1 MVRTRPRRLSPL
13 SRLGNHGGITR
24 TVPKRKTPKRTTEA
38 RQSPRLPQQPL
49 PPKKNK
55 KPKKARLPQFRLF
68 LVWCTLLMGALGLGW
83 RLYQL
88 QVVQGA
94 ELQKRAR
101 QQQVTGIKPYIPRRA
116 IVDSQG
122 NVLATDRLGYTIY
135 AHPKLFK
142 FSPAEVAAKL
152 APILETMPQQAILE
166 RFRQRDTGI
175 RLTNGLSEAAADR
188 IRQLSL
194 DGIDLEQDYERF
206 YPQQDM
212 VADVIGYV
220 DRDREG
226 QAGIESSQRQV
237 LQQDLLSFQVRR
249 TGMGTLLPAGVSNEL
264 LNFDDLQLQLTLDLR
279 LQQAAR
285 NALRKQLKQYKAK
298 RGAVIVMD
306 ARDGSLLA
314 LACEPTYNP
323 NLYYKAKVE
332 LFKNWS
338 LSDLYEPG
346 STFKPINVAMA
357 LDAGVIKPDTIIHD
371 GGSVTIDGWT
381 ITNSHKVGYGTLNI
395 AEVLQTSSNIGMI
408 QIMQRLKKEDYY
420 QRLQDL
426 GLREKTG
433 IDLPGE
439 VPGHLKSKE
448 AFTAQSIEAATAA
461 FGQGFSL
468 NPIKL
473 VQLHASL
480 ANGGI
485 LVTPHVVRGLVD
497 GRGKLHWQPNLPSK
511 RVYSPQAAKSV
522 VEMMETVV
530 TKGTGKPA
538 QIPGYRIGGKTGTAQ
553 KAGPRGGYIP
563 NAKIT
568 SFISIL
574 PVDSPR
580 YVVLAVVDE
589 PQGGNT
595 FGATVAAPIVKSVM
609 EALISL
615 NGIPPSSK

>member
-1 MVRTRPRRLSPL
+1 MLAGVT
-13 SRLGNHGGITR
+13 
-24 TVPKRKTPKRTTEA
+24 
-38 RQSPRLPQQPL
+38 
-49 PPKKNK
+49 
-55 KPKKARLPQFRLF
+55 
-68 LVWCTLLMGALGLGW
+68 GLGW

-88 QVVQGA
+88 QVVQA
-94 ELQKRAR
+94 ADLQKRAR
-101 QQQVTGIKPYIPRRA
+101 QQQVAGIKPYIPRRA

-122 NVLATDRLGYTIY
+122 NVLATDRLGYTLY

-142 FSPAEVAAKL
+142 LSREEVTAKL
-152 APILETMPQQAILE
+152 APILETMSQKAILE
-166 RFRQRDTGI
+166 RFRQRETGI

-188 IRQLSL
+188 LRQLSL
-194 DGIDLEQDYERF
+194 DGIDLEQSYERF

-220 DRDREG
+220 DRDRQG
-226 QAGIESSQRQV
+226 QAGIESSQRHI
-237 LQQDLLSFQVRR
+237 LQQDLLSLQIRR
-249 TGMGTLLPAGVSNEL
+249 TGLGTLLPAGVSNEL

-279 LQQAAR
+279 LQQAVR
-285 NALRKQLKQYKAK
+285 SALRKQLKQFKAK

-306 ARDGSLLA
+306 VRDGSLLA

-323 NLYYKAKVE
+323 NTYYKAKVE

-357 LDAGVIKPDTIIHD
+357 LDAGAIKPSTIVYD
-371 GGSVTIDGWT
+371 GGSVNIDGWT
-381 ITNSHKVGYGTLNI
+381 ISNASKSGNGAINI
-395 AEVLQTSSNIGMI
+395 TKVLQTSSNIGMI
-408 QIMQRLKKEDYY
+408 KIMQKLKKGDYY
-420 QRLQDL
+420 QRLQKL
-426 GLREKTG
+426 GLNEKTG

-480 ANGGI
+480 ANGGT
-485 LVTPHVVRGLVD
+485 LVTPHAVRGLVD
-497 GRGKLHWQPNLPSK
+497 GRGKLHWQPSLPSK

-522 VEMMETVV
+522 VEMMEAVV
-530 TKGTGKPA
+530 SQGTGKAA

-553 KAGPRGGYIP
+553 KAGPRGGYIA

-568 SFISIL
+568 SFVSIL

-595 FGATVAAPIVKSVM
+595 FGSTVAAPIVKSVM
-609 EALISL
+609 EALIAL
-615 NGIPPSSK
+615 KGIPPSQ